1 MYLVFI
7 NQTCWEQNL
16 TTEEI
21 SKQELEQAVQAFT
34 ESVKITNETLPLLA
48 MLIRLAKAQG
58 KIEARNEMKTGKC

>member
-1 MYLVFI
+1 M
-7 NQTCWEQNL
+7 

-21 SKQELEQAVQAFT
+21 SNQELEQAVQAFT
-34 ESVKITNETLPLLA
+34 ESVKITNETLPMLA